1 MNSKVKPSRIL
12 LGCFLLQ
19 AMALNGNEWQ
29 SLPMVAEWQRMTKIG
44 FDRQRSLRLLN
55 GNLGNFEKL
64 ENLMSLAK
72 PLNSLISLYSLI

>member
-1 MNSKVKPSRIL
+1 MRNR
-12 LGCFLLQ
+12 Q

-64 ENLMSLAK
+64 EKFENLMSLAK